1 MSIFFGGFGFYLG
14 APYAFINKVFLL
26 IKKKMMSIFLGI
38 IPGYLKIPFSNGCQ
52 ALAKQSRWQP
62 CQGWALYV
70 LRREHNRDTVLGFF
84 IIGQ

>member
-1 MSIFFGGFGFYLG
+1 LGFCGLALVVPVYLG

-62 CQGWALYV
+62 CQG
-70 LRREHNRDTVLGFF
+70 
-84 IIGQ
+84 

>member
-1 MSIFFGGFGFYLG
+1 LDDVYLFLG
-14 APYAFINKVFLL
+14 VRVLLFLLDFCGLALVVPVYLEAPYAFINKVFLL

-62 CQGWALYV
+62 CQG
-70 LRREHNRDTVLGFF
+70 
-84 IIGQ
+84 

>member
-1 MSIFFGGFGFYLG
+1 LDDVYLFWGVRVLLFLLDFCGLALVVPVYLG

-62 CQGWALYV
+62 CQG
-70 LRREHNRDTVLGFF
+70 
-84 IIGQ
+84 